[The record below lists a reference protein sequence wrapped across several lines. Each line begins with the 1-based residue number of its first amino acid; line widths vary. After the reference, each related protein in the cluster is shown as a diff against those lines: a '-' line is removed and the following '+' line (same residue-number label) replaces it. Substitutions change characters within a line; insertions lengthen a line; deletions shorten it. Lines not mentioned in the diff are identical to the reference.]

1 MARFS
6 SPAKQARSIVN
17 ELRRDKVL
25 PSIRSGQ
32 NYLERLTTIG
42 KYAQDIGLPRLRDMT
57 PNDCINYL
65 ERRGQEVKQSTLDIE
80 KLALQYTLQLTGKL
94 DKSEKLP
101 RINSELDQTL
111 RSRFYNKDQIELIK
125 SHQSDAYRLSIEI
138 TYACGL
144 RAADLYTLKPV
155 EEQPPHQR
163 PANIEKFL
171 GREGERYT
179 VISKG
184 GLIREI
190 SMPFELAQR
199 LEECRLA
206 EAVKI
211 VDRGVVHWS
220 QYNIKGGHHLSD
232 AFSKA
237 SNRALGWSRG
247 VHGLR
252 HSFAQE
258 RMKELQ
264 KYGLSYTRALQTV
277 SQEMGHFRTE
287 ITLVYLR

>member
-17 ELRRDKVL
+17 ELRRDKIL

-32 NYLERLTTIG
+32 NYLERLTIIG
-42 KYAQDIGLPRLRDMT
+42 KYSQQMGLPRLRDMT
-57 PNDCINYL
+57 PNDCIIYL
-65 ERRGQEVKQSTLDIE
+65 ERRAQEVKQSTLDSE

-101 RINSELDQTL
+101 RINSEVDQAL
-111 RSRFYNKDQIELIK
+111 RSRFYNKDQIDLIK
-125 SHQSDAYRLSIEI
+125 SHQSEVYRLSIDI

-144 RAADLYTLKPV
+144 RAADLYTLKPIA
-155 EEQPPHQR
+155 EQPPHQR
-163 PANIEKFL
+163 PANTEKFL

-179 VISKG
+179 VVSKG

-190 SMPFELAQR
+190 SLPINIAQR
-199 LEECRLA
+199 LEEFRL
-206 EAVKI
+206 ENPIKI
-211 VDRGVVHWS
+211 VDRGVVHWTT
-220 QYNIKGGHHLSD
+220 YNIKGGHHLSD

-237 SNRALGWSRG
+237 SIRALGWSRG

-252 HSFAQE
+252 HSYAQE

-264 KYGLSYTRALQTV
+264 KHGLTYNRALQTV
-277 SQEMGHFRTE
+277 SQEMGHFRHQ